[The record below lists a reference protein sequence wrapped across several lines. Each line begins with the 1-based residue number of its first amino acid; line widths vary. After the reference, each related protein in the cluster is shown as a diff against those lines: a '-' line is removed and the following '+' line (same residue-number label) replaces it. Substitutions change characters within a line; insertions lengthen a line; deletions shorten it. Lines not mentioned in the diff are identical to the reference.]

1 MTNSKKHIPVLDSS
15 YMLEGTTEYNQ
26 LKRYWDAAIELEDMV
41 KLIDDFD
48 WQVPVIL
55 SPRARVHKELCTRK
69 LLKLC
74 LTEKNQ
80 TSLGKALGMSGSAA
94 SLRLAKIPE
103 LDQFRHITSPMRQ
116 KVPRLFGYKHC
127 CGCGRFLPFEMF
139 NNTSDKNRSD
149 GKTSQCKMC
158 MNLDYL
164 NFHAANPHKQKEY
177 TQSLKNN
184 PERRDKK
191 LKQTRVWKAEN
202 NYRAVRDL
210 EYLLRR
216 PDWADVDKLKQI
228 AKECPEGYHVDHII
242 PLKGKLVSGLDT
254 PANLQYLSGTEN
266 MSKGNKF
273 TPCSYEDI
281 ALGFE

>member
-1 MTNSKKHIPVLDSS
+1 LTDSKKHIPVLDSS
-15 YMLEGTTEYNQ
+15 HILEGTTEYNQ

-41 KLIDDFD
+41 KLIHDFD

-55 SPRARVHKELCTRK
+55 SPKARVHKELCTRK

-80 TSLGKALGMSGSAA
+80 PSLGRALGMSGSAV

-158 MNLDYL
+158 MNLDCL

-177 TQSLKNN
+177 TQSLQNN
-184 PERRDKK
+184 PERREQK

-216 PDWADVDKLKQI
+216 PDWVDVDKLKQI

-242 PLKGKLVSGLDT
+242 PLKGKLVSGLDI

-266 MSKGNKF
+266 MSKNNKF